1 MRANS
6 LTKKQVAGN
15 RDRIISLLEETGRP
29 GIDDLVDWLTNT
41 DFFQAPAST
50 RLDYHGCHEGGL
62 AQHALNAYDAFEAK
76 AARYSLGLEPA
87 ERTIASICHD
97 FCKINIYVPNVLK
110 SGSISESKPYVV
122 KDGFPF
128 GHGEKSVVLV
138 SRHIDLTVNEAL
150 LIRWHMGSFDAEWEN
165 YQEKVARVC
174 PAIYAFHH
182 ADQESSKYMDFKR
195 CA

>member
-1 MRANS
+1 MTNGKLS
-6 LTKKQVAGN
+6 KKVIAQN
-15 RDRIISLLEETGRP
+15 RERIITLLEETGRS
-29 GIDDLVDWLTNT
+29 GIDNLVDWLTDT

-62 AQHALNAYDAFEAK
+62 ALHTLNMYDGFEAK
-76 AARYSLGLEPA
+76 AVQYDLGLAPE

-110 SGSISESKPYVV
+110 SGSISETKPYVV
-122 KDGFPF
+122 KDDFPF
-128 GHGEKSVVLV
+128 GHGEKSALLV

-150 LIRWHMGSFDAEWEN
+150 LIRWHMGPFDAEWEN
-165 YQEKVARVC
+165 YQEKVARAC

-182 ADQESSKYMDFKR
+182 SDQEANKYLDFKKR
-195 CA
+195 